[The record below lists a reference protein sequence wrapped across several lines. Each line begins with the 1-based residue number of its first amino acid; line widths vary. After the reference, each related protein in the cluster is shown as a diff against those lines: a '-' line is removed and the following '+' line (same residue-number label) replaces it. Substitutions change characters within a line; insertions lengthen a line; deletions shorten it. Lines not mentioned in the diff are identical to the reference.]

1 MTQVVRELS
10 GGGRIP
16 VLGLGTWQ
24 AQGDECY
31 RAVLAA
37 LELGYRHLD
46 TATMYRN
53 EDQVG
58 RAIRDSGVPR
68 EQVFVTTK
76 LPPERAGKERQT
88 LEQSLRLLGV
98 EYLDLW
104 LIHWPPRGGA
114 GAATWAEFGKARGE
128 GLVRDIGVSNY
139 SPRQI
144 DELTAATGETP
155 VLNQIPWSPWEY
167 DAGLLAE
174 HARRGVVV
182 EGYSPFKRSRL
193 RDSTLAGVAAAH
205 GVTPA
210 QVILRWHVQH
220 EVVVIPK
227 SVRPER
233 LAANLDIFGF
243 ELSADEMA
251 GIDALG
257 G

>member
-10 GGGRIP
+10 GGGRMP

-31 RAVLAA
+31 QAVRAA
-37 LELGYRHLD
+37 LDLGYRHLD
-46 TATMYRN
+46 TATMYHN

-76 LPPERAGKERQT
+76 LPPERAGKERRT
-88 LEQSLRLLGV
+88 LEQSLRLLDL

-104 LIHWPPRGGA
+104 LIHWPPRGAA
-114 GAATWAEFGKARGE
+114 GAAAWAEFGKARGE

-139 SPRQI
+139 SPHQI
-144 DELTAATGETP
+144 DELTAATGEAP
-155 VLNQIPWSPWEY
+155 AVNQIPWSPWEW
-167 DAGLLAE
+167 DARLLTAHAE
-174 HARRGVVV
+174 RGVVV
-182 EGYSPFKRSRL
+182 EGYSPFKRSRM
-193 RDSTLAGVAAAH
+193 RDATLAAVASAH

-220 EVVVIPK
+220 DVVVIPK

-233 LAANLDIFGF
+233 LAANLDIFDF
-243 ELSADEMA
+243 ELSAEEMA
-251 GIDALG
+251 RVDALAG
-257 G
+257 

>member
-1 MTQVVRELS
+1 M
-10 GGGRIP
+10 P

-31 RAVLAA
+31 QAVRAA
-37 LELGYRHLD
+37 LALGYRHLD
-46 TATMYRN
+46 TATMYGN

-58 RAIRDSGVPR
+58 RAVRDSGVPR
-68 EQVFVTTK
+68 ERVFVTTK

-104 LIHWPPRGGA
+104 LIHWPPRGS
-114 GAATWAEFGKARGE
+114 GAATWAEFGKARAG

-155 VLNQIPWSPWEY
+155 VVNQIPWSPWEY
-167 DAGLLAE
+167 DARLLAE
-174 HARRGVVV
+174 HEQRGVVV

-193 RDSTLAGVAAAH
+193 RDSTLAGIAAAH
-205 GVTPA
+205 EVTPA

-220 EVVVIPK
+220 DVVVIPK
-227 SVRPER
+227 SARPER
-233 LAANLDIFGF
+233 LAANLDIFDV
-243 ELSADEMA
+243 ELSAQEMA
-251 GIDALG
+251 AIDDLSR
-257 G
+257 